1 MSRLLTSRPP
11 AAWPSAL
18 TAAML
23 LALSG
28 CGTGEQPRPVK
39 KDGQAEPSLNTGT
52 TGAAQTTHPQ
62 PAGTDPARPAQ
73 QIDTNSG
80 VAQEAINFLTAVGA
94 GTAKADQLSSGF
106 VRLIG
111 LPVELPGDKARGY
124 SPDAAESW
132 LRRVGA
138 KLTGMGPMTES
149 FQAGDVAVFRGRF
162 TGGTYLLRMVKEAG
176 AWKTDWLSLSSVD
189 ATGTSPAGS
198 ATAETQLQS
207 FAATA
212 VASAVCDQE
221 AMPREE
227 RLAVIAAGLTPAFR
241 QTWAEAFDGDK
252 HKGYDHSP
260 AKLGVKV
267 GGIGNGCRSVAITPT
282 GPGTF
287 QMEVTRTSG
296 EKASYTLK
304 LAKGTTP
311 GQWLVESISP

>member
-1 MSRLLTSRPP
+1 MSRLSTSRPS
-11 AAWPSAL
+11 AAWPSVL
-18 TAAML
+18 TAAVFI
-23 LALSG
+23 ALTG
-28 CGTGEQPRPVK
+28 CGTGEQPKTVK
-39 KDGQAEPSLNTGT
+39 KDGQAKPSPSTGT
-52 TGAAQTTHPQ
+52 TGAAQSSPPPT
-62 PAGTDPARPAQ
+62 PALDPTRPPER
-73 QIDTNSG
+73 IESNSAVG
-80 VAQEAINFLTAVGA
+80 QEAIHFLTAVGA
-94 GTAKADQLSSGF
+94 GTARADQLSSGF

-162 TGGTYLLRMVKEAG
+162 TGGTYWLRMVKEAG
-176 AWKTDWLSLSSVD
+176 AWKADWLSLSSVET
-189 ATGTSPAGS
+189 TGTSPAGS
-198 ATAETQLQS
+198 ASAETHLQS

-212 VASAVCDQE
+212 VATALCDKD

-227 RLAVIAAGLTPAFR
+227 RLTVIAAGLTPAFR
-241 QTWAEAFDGDK
+241 QNWAEPFDGDK
-252 HKGYDHSP
+252 LKGYDHSP

-267 GGIGNGCRSVAITPT
+267 GGIGNLCQSVAMTPT
-282 GPGTF
+282 GPATF

-304 LAKGTTP
+304 LAKGPTP